1 MVESRCAT
9 CGDPLLPGDRFC
21 ERCGTEVGPGAPTT
35 GTCRSCG
42 EETEIIDGYCS
53 SCGMKQPSPR
63 DHLEQSWPGVAAVT
77 DKGRN
82 HHRNEDAMAV
92 VTGAGFVVAVVCDGA
107 SSSVDSDKA
116 SQAAADAAA
125 AVLAASIPEDPTDV
139 DFTGAFE
146 AARKAVLAMP
156 YDRSTALDPPTC
168 TYLAAVATDDELRL
182 AGLGDCRSY
191 WIETGDDGPVARQ
204 LTTDDSWATEAV
216 ARGELPLDQAM
227 AHPQGHAITRWISL
241 DADAGWRPTLT
252 RFTVPGP
259 GRLVL
264 CSDGLWNY
272 TLEAGV
278 LAAEVARGGD
288 EPLAVA
294 SHLAAF
300 ANQSG
305 GHDNITVV
313 VIDLPLAPGESSSVD
328 ATEGDSSP

>member
-1 MVESRCAT
+1 MGETTCAV

-21 ERCGTEVGPGAPTT
+21 ERCGTEVGPGAPTI
-35 GTCRSCG
+35 GTCPSCG
-42 EETEIIDGYCS
+42 EETEILDGYCG
-53 SCGMKQPSPR
+53 SCGMKQPAPR

-77 DKGRN
+77 DKGRT

-92 VTGAGFVVAVVCDGA
+92 VTGVGFVVAVVCDGT

-125 AVLAASIPEDPTDV
+125 AVLAASIPDDPTDV
-139 DFTGAFE
+139 DFAGAYE

-156 YDRSTALDPPTC
+156 YDRSTMLDPPTC

-191 WIETGDDGPVARQ
+191 WVETGDDGPVAHQ

-216 ARGELPLDQAM
+216 ARGELPVDEAM

-241 DADAGWRPTLT
+241 DADAQWRPTLT
-252 RFTVPGP
+252 RFAVPGP

-264 CSDGLWNY
+264 CSDGLWN
-272 TLEAGV
+272 
-278 LAAEVARGGD
+278 
-288 EPLAVA
+288 
-294 SHLAAF
+294 
-300 ANQSG
+300 
-305 GHDNITVV
+305 
-313 VIDLPLAPGESSSVD
+313 
-328 ATEGDSSP
+328 